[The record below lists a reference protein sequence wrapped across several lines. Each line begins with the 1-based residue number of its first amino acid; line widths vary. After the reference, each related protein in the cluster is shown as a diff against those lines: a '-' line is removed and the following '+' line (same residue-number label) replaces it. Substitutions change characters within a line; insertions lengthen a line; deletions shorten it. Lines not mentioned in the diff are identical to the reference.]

1 MSKKN
6 NWRVGEAYKPS
17 KERRAELRETM
28 KVWDLDDE
36 FAWANNKP
44 WWLLP
49 LQVLGA
55 MAACTGVVLGIY
67 YSILI
72 LFLL

>member
-1 MSKKN
+1 MSKQ
-6 NWRVGEAYKPS
+6 RED
-17 KERRAELRETM
+17 LRKQRNTHDPHDM
-28 KVWDLDDE
+28 HT
-36 FAWANNKP
+36 WANNKP

-55 MAACTGVVLGIY
+55 MAACTGVVAGIY
-67 YSILI
+67 YATII